1 MRWIE
6 ENLKAIEDFLG
17 YYELPNIQS
26 DTIVAAIKDSMIS
39 FEVPLQNL
47 QGQTYDGASN
57 MMGKN
62 SGVAQQILKEQPKA
76 LSTHCHGHSLSLSI
90 KDANKQCRILN
101 DFMGTVGEIAV
112 LIKFS
117 PKQEKMHGAINE
129 NVAFSCDGDDDDFE
143 LATSLSKLSLTCWAV
158 CANAFKKVCKNVYR

>member
-47 QGQTYDGASN
+47 RGQTYDGASN

-76 LSTHCHGHSLSLSI
+76 LSTHCRGYSLSLSI
-90 KDANKQCRILN
+90 KAANKQCRILN
-101 DFMGTVGEIAV
+101 DVMGTGV

-117 PKQEKMHGAINE
+117 PKREKMLGAINE
-129 NVAFSCDGDDDDFE
+129 STAFSSDGDDDNFE
-143 LATSLSKLSLTCWAV
+143 QATSLSKLSVTRWTVHAKV
-158 CANAFKKVCKNVYR
+158 FKNCYKKNLL